1 MKVVF
6 CASEAV
12 PFAKTGGLADVCGA
26 LPQEIA
32 ELGHEVIVILPEYR
46 SVLQSAV
53 LKPLDRDFDY
63 AQPAKNVR
71 VYFVKHDMY
80 LREGLY
86 GDHVSDYPDNLR
98 RFAYFCSK
106 SLELFSRIN
115 FYPDIVHCHDW
126 QTALI
131 PLYLKDRSREYVP
144 APHPCPKTV
153 LTVHNVSYQGIF
165 PKEAMPE
172 TGLGW
177 EYFSLSGL
185 EFYDQ
190 VNLIKGGILFADM
203 VNTVSPTHC
212 CEMQMK
218 EFGCGL
224 DGVLRERRGNFEGIL
239 NGVDYRIWNPQGDPH
254 IAKRYSASRPDDKH
268 FNKENLQES
277 CGLARN
283 GRFFLAGFVGRLVE
297 QKGIDLLIN
306 VLPHMAENRMQAAIL
321 GSGDVKYENILSG
334 LAQQYPSALFF
345 SSRFDDALA
354 HRIYAGADI
363 FLMPSRFEPCGIGQM
378 IGFKYGTVPVVHKTG
393 GLADTVY
400 DYQLNDHAGTGFVAS
415 EYNGG
420 AFLLAVRRAREL
432 FADCEK
438 WRHLTQRLM
447 RLNLSWRESAKKYT
461 ALYEKALAH
470 R

>member
-26 LPQEIA
+26 LPLEVA
-32 ELGHEVIVILPEYR
+32 ELGHEVNVVLPAYR
-46 SVLQSAV
+46 SVSQAAV
-53 LKPLDRDFDY
+53 LKSLDRDFDY
-63 AQPAKNVR
+63 AQPAKNVK

-86 GDHVSDYPDNLR
+86 GDHFSDYPDNLR

-131 PLYLKDRSREYVP
+131 PLYLKDRGRDYVP
-144 APHPCPKTV
+144 PSQPCPKTV

-177 EYFSLSGL
+177 GCFSLSGL
-185 EFYDQ
+185 EFYDK
-190 VNLIKGGILFADM
+190 VNLLKGGILFADV

-212 CEMQMK
+212 YEMQTK

-224 DGVLRERRGNFEGIL
+224 DGVLRERRGSFEGIL
-239 NGVDYRIWNPQGDPH
+239 NGIDYRIWNPQGDAH
-254 IAKRYSASRPDDKH
+254 IFKNYSASHPEGKH
-268 FNKENLQES
+268 LNKEKLQES
-277 CGLARN
+277 CGLTQN

-297 QKGIDLLIN
+297 QKGVDLLIN
-306 VLPHMAENRMQAAIL
+306 ALPHMAENRMQAVIL
-321 GSGDVKYENILSG
+321 GSGDVKYENILRD
-334 LAQQYPSALFF
+334 LAKRYPASLFF
-345 SSRFDDALA
+345 SSRFDDELA

-378 IGFKYGTVPVVHKTG
+378 ISFKYGTVPVVHKTG
-393 GLADTVY
+393 GLADTVS
-400 DYQLNDHAGTGFVAS
+400 DYQLKGHAGTGFVAS
-415 EYNGG
+415 EYDGA
-420 AFLLAVRRAREL
+420 AFLLAIRRAHEL

-461 ALYEKALAH
+461 ALYEKALAL